1 MTQEQADLQL
11 PDLYVSAKAEHSF
24 PSPQLSTQLKV
35 KTLLTRNKQ
44 H

>member
-1 MTQEQADLQL
+1 MTQEQADFQL
-11 PDLYVSAKAEHSF
+11 PDLYVSATAEHSF
-24 PSPQLSTQLKV
+24 SSPQLSIQIEV